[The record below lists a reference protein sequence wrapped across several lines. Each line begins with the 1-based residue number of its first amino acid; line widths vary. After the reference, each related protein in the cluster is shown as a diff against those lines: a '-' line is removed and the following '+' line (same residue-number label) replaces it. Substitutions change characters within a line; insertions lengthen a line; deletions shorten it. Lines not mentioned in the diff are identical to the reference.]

1 MVVKY
6 EIRQP
11 MIISWWTY
19 SRANMELDSWLLMG
33 LFGGSFGFGI
43 WSVIK
48 RRDSSVGL
56 SRKVPFKGEESSIAA
71 VDFTTAKSAIA
82 IKLAEVERHMLENKE
97 AIEAREKARKIKE
110 EIEAEERVK
119 KAAEAE
125 SARLAKLRA
134 EEERLAGERAERL
147 AAEAEELRLEE
158 ERLAAEAEEK
168 RLAEEEAQRILDEEL
183 AAEEEAKRIEQER
196 IAAEIAEAEASEAE
210 QRRIE
215 EEARATE
222 EERLAA
228 EQVAEEERL
237 LAETEARR
245 VAEAEVRQQ
254 EEELQRQRDLAAT
267 EEARLIEIAEQ
278 KAEEEQAAKEAGER
292 ARAELMERLAREG
305 AKSGDVQ
312 ISLMWNNFND
322 LDLHVVAPSGERIHG
337 GNRLSACGGELDVDA
352 NVRAETNKPVENV
365 VWSAESGEV
374 DTEAPG
380 GTYKV
385 YVHHYKKHK
394 KRKTKDPT
402 SFKVLVNIED
412 TLSEYEGDLTFG
424 DPITQVCEF
433 QVDAPETRNARKLA
447 AQMALEASEAGE
459 EVDMDSI
466 MEQAIAIKSQEA
478 KEAKAAA
485 AEKAAEDEIL
495 AEQQAAED
503 ARLAKEAEER
513 AASEAEAREAE
524 EEIQR
529 QHDIAEGEEIRLAE
543 IASQK
548 AVEDANAKEADDK
561 ARAEL
566 MERLTREGAKSGDV
580 QVSLM
585 WNNFNDL
592 DLHVV
597 APSGERIHGGNRISA
612 CGGELD
618 VDANVRP
625 DTKKPVENVVW
636 SAESGNSD
644 SDAPGGIYKVYVHHY
659 KKHKKRR
666 SKDPTAYTVLVN
678 VEDKLMEYGG
688 QITFGDPILLVCE
701 FSVDPPEV
709 RNARKEA
716 ARLALEAAERGED
729 VDYQALESKLINTAI
744 SESDDPK
751 EVETTVDKL
760 VAENDPLTDL
770 MGSDEDSTVEEV
782 TLESEDASD
791 AADNDDDDDD
801 DDDLVSV
808 LLS

>member
-1 MVVKY
+1 
-6 EIRQP
+6 
-11 MIISWWTY
+11 
-19 SRANMELDSWLLMG
+19 MEPDSWLLMG

-48 RRDSSVGL
+48 RRDNSMGL
-56 SRKVPFKGEESSIAA
+56 SRKVPFKSEESSIAT
-71 VDFTTAKSAIA
+71 VDFSTARSAIA

-97 AIEAREKARKIKE
+97 AIEARERARKIKE
-110 EIEAEERVK
+110 DLEAEERAK

-125 SARLAKLRA
+125 SARLAKLRT
-134 EEERLAGERAERL
+134 EEERLANERADRL
-147 AAEAEELRLEE
+147 AAEAEELRIEE
-158 ERLAAEAEEK
+158 ERLASEAEEK
-168 RLAEEEAQRILDEEL
+168 RLAEEEAQRIVDEAL
-183 AAEEEAKRIEQER
+183 AAEEEAKRVEEER
-196 IAAEIAEAEASEAE
+196 IAAEIAEAEAAEAE

-215 EEARATE
+215 EEARAAE

-228 EQVAEEERL
+228 EQKVEEERL
-237 LAETEARR
+237 MAESEARMA
-245 VAEAEVRQQ
+245 AEEEVRKQ
-254 EEELQRQRDLAAT
+254 EEELQRQRDLAAI
-267 EEARLIEIAEQ
+267 EEARLVEIAEQ

-292 ARAELMERLAREG
+292 ARAELMERLTREG

-394 KRKTKDPT
+394 KRKSKDPT
-402 SFKVLVNIED
+402 SFKVLVNIEG
-412 TLSEYEGDLTFG
+412 TLSEYEGELTFG
-424 DPITQVCEF
+424 DSITQVCEF
-433 QVDAPETRNARKLA
+433 QVDAPEIRNARKLA

-459 EVDMDSI
+459 EVDLDSI

-485 AEKAAEDEIL
+485 AEKAAEE
-495 AEQQAAED
+495 
-503 ARLAKEAEER
+503 ARLAKEHEER

-529 QHDIAEGEEIRLAE
+529 QHDIAEAEEIRLAE

-566 MERLTREGAKSGDV
+566 MERLAREGAKSGDV

-636 SAESGNSD
+636 SADSGDSD
-644 SDAPGGIYKVYVHHY
+644 SEAPGGVYKVYVHHY

-666 SKDPTAYTVLVN
+666 SKDPTGYTVLVN

-688 QITFGDPILLVCE
+688 QITFGDPIILVCE

-716 ARLALEAAERGED
+716 ARLALEAAERGEEI
-729 VDYQALESKLINTAI
+729 DYQALESELINAAK
-744 SESDDPK
+744 SETDSND
-751 EVETTVDKL
+751 EVEAT
-760 VAENDPLTDL
+760 ANDSIADNNPLTDL
-770 MGSDEDSTVEEV
+770 METDEESTVEEES
-782 TLESEDASD
+782 TLDSEDAEDAND
-791 AADNDDDDDD
+791 AAADDDDDDD

-808 LLS
+808 LLN

>member
-1 MVVKY
+1 
-6 EIRQP
+6 
-11 MIISWWTY
+11 
-19 SRANMELDSWLLMG
+19 MELGSWLLLG
-33 LFGGSFGFGI
+33 LLGGSFGFGI
-43 WSVIK
+43 WSVIR
-48 RRDSSVGL
+48 RRDSSEGL
-56 SRKVPFKGEESSIAA
+56 SRKVPFNSEEARTTA
-71 VDFTTAKSAIA
+71 VDFSTAKSAIA
-82 IKLAEVERHMLENKE
+82 IKLAEVEKHILENKE

-110 EIEAEERVK
+110 EREAEERAK
-119 KAAEAE
+119 KVAEAE
-125 SARLAKLRA
+125 AARLAKLRA
-134 EEERLAGERAERL
+134 EEERLAAERAERL
-147 AAEAEELRLEE
+147 AEEAEELRIEE

-168 RLAEEEAQRILDEEL
+168 RLAEEEAQRIEDEAR
-183 AAEEEAKRIEQER
+183 AAEEEAERLEEER
-196 IAAEIAEAEASEAE
+196 IAAEIAAAEEAEEE
-210 QRRIE
+210 QRKLE
-215 EEARATE
+215 EEARAAE

-228 EQVAEEERL
+228 EQAAEEERL
-237 LAETEARR
+237 LAESEARR
-245 VAEAEVRQQ
+245 AAEEELRQQ
-254 EEELQRQRDLAAT
+254 EEELQRQRDLAAA
-267 EEARLIEIAEQ
+267 EEARLAEIAEQ

-312 ISLMWNNFND
+312 ISLMWNNYND

-337 GNRLSACGGELDVDA
+337 GNRISACGGELDVDA
-352 NVRAETNKPVENV
+352 NVRPDTNKPVENV
-365 VWSAESGEV
+365 VWSTESGESIA
-374 DTEAPG
+374 EAPG

-394 KRKTKDPT
+394 KRRTKDPT

-412 TLSEYEGDLTFG
+412 TLSEYEGELTFG

-433 QVDAPETRNARKLA
+433 SVDPPEVRNARKLA
-447 AQMALEASEAGE
+447 AQMALEASERGE
-459 EVDMDSI
+459 DVDMDSI
-466 MEQAIAIKSQEA
+466 MEQAIAIKAQEA
-478 KEAKAAA
+478 ADADAAA
-485 AEKAAEDEIL
+485 AEQAEEEERL
-495 AEQQAAED
+495 AEEQAEEES
-503 ARLAKEAEER
+503 RLAKEAEER
-513 AASEAEAREAE
+513 AASEAEAREEE

-529 QHDIAEGEEIRLAE
+529 QRDIAAAEEIRLAE

-566 MERLTREGAKSGDV
+566 MERLAREGAKSGDV
-580 QVSLM
+580 QISLM

-636 SAESGNSD
+636 STESGESTAE
-644 SDAPGGIYKVYVHHY
+644 APGGIYKVYVHHY

-666 SKDPTAYTVLVN
+666 TKDPTAYTVLVN

-688 QITFGDPILLVCE
+688 KITFGDPIMLVCE

-716 ARLALEAAERGED
+716 ARLALEATERGED
-729 VDYQALESKLINTAI
+729 VDYQALESELISAATA
-744 SESDDPK
+744 SESDDDEK
-751 EVETTVDKL
+751 TEQTSSEET
-760 VAENDPLTDL
+760 AENDLFSEL
-770 MGSDEDSTVEEV
+770 MESDEEPTAEEEV
-782 TLESEDASD
+782 SLQSDDDDDEDEGE
-791 AADNDDDDDD
+791 DDDDDD
-801 DDDLVSV
+801 DDPASV
-808 LLS
+808 LLN

>member
-1 MVVKY
+1 
-6 EIRQP
+6 
-11 MIISWWTY
+11 
-19 SRANMELDSWLLMG
+19 MELGSWLLLG
-33 LFGGSFGFGI
+33 LLGGSFGFGI
-43 WSVIK
+43 WSVIR
-48 RRDSSVGL
+48 RRDSSEGL
-56 SRKVPFKGEESSIAA
+56 SRKVPFNSEESRITA
-71 VDFTTAKSAIA
+71 VDFSTAKSAIA
-82 IKLAEVERHMLENKE
+82 IKLAEVEKHILENKE

-110 EIEAEERVK
+110 EREAEERAK
-119 KAAEAE
+119 KVAEAE
-125 SARLAKLRA
+125 AAKLAKLRV
-134 EEERLAGERAERL
+134 EEERLAAERAERL
-147 AAEAEELRLEE
+147 AEEAEELRIEE

-168 RLAEEEAQRILDEEL
+168 RLAEEEAQRIEDEER
-183 AAEEEAKRIEQER
+183 AAEEEAERLEEER
-196 IAAEIAEAEASEAE
+196 IAAEIAAAEAAEEE
-210 QRRIE
+210 QRKLE
-215 EEARATE
+215 DEARAAE

-228 EQVAEEERL
+228 EQAAEEERL
-237 LAETEARR
+237 MAETEARR
-245 VAEAEVRQQ
+245 AAEEEVRQQ
-254 EEELQRQRDLAAT
+254 EEELQRQRDLAAV
-267 EEARLIEIAEQ
+267 EEARLAEIAEQ

-337 GNRLSACGGELDVDA
+337 GNRISACGGELDVDA
-352 NVRAETNKPVENV
+352 NVRPDTNKPVENV
-365 VWSAESGEV
+365 VWSTESGES
-374 DTEAPG
+374 TAEAPG

-412 TLSEYEGDLTFG
+412 TLSEYEGNLTFG

-433 QVDAPETRNARKLA
+433 QVDPPEVRNARKLA
-447 AQMALEASEAGE
+447 AQMALEASERGE
-459 EVDMDSI
+459 DVDMDSI
-466 MEQAIAIKSQEA
+466 MEQAIAIKAQEA
-478 KEAKAAA
+478 EDADAAA
-485 AEKAAEDEIL
+485 TEQEAEDERL
-495 AEQQAAED
+495 AAEQAEEEERLAAEQ
-503 ARLAKEAEER
+503 AEEEERLAKEAEER
-513 AASEAEAREAE
+513 AASEAEAREEE

-529 QHDIAEGEEIRLAE
+529 QRDIAAAEEIRLAE

-548 AVEDANAKEADDK
+548 AAEDANAKEADDK

-566 MERLTREGAKSGDV
+566 MERLAREGAKSGDV
-580 QVSLM
+580 QISLM

-636 SAESGNSD
+636 STDSGESTAE
-644 SDAPGGIYKVYVHHY
+644 APGGTYKAYVHHY
-659 KKHKKRR
+659 KKHKKRKT
-666 SKDPTAYTVLVN
+666 KDPTAYTVLVN
-678 VEDKLMEYGG
+678 VEDKLMEYSG
-688 QITFGDPILLVCE
+688 QITFGDPIMLVCE

-716 ARLALEAAERGED
+716 ARLALEATERGED
-729 VDYQALESKLINTAI
+729 VDYQALESKLISAATA
-744 SESDDPK
+744 SESDNDEKIEQTSSEETAEDDPF
-751 EVETTVDKL
+751 
-760 VAENDPLTDL
+760 AEL
-770 MGSDEDSTVEEV
+770 MESDEDPTAEEDV
-782 TLESEDASD
+782 PLESDDAEDD
-791 AADNDDDDDD
+791 AEDDDEDDDDD

-808 LLS
+808 LLN